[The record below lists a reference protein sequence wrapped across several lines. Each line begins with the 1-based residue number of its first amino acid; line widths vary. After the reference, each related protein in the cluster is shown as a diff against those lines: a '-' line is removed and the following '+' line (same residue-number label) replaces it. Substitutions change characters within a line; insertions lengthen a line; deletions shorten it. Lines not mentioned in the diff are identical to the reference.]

1 MNANYIFDIIRT
13 ANDNNVDLNIGLAI
27 LRGTQDVPKGTT
39 EGVIRR
45 FMGENY
51 QDLIHAYK
59 AANRAARE
67 LFAEAV
73 AACPMPDDC

>member
-13 ANDNNVDLNIGLAI
+13 ANANHVDLNIGLAI
-27 LRGTQDVPKGTT
+27 LRGTKAIPAGHTDAG
-39 EGVIRR
+39 IRR

-51 QDLIHAYK
+51 ADLIHAYK
-59 AANRAARE
+59 AANQAARD

-73 AACPMPDDC
+73 AACPVPDEG

>member
-1 MNANYIFDIIRT
+1 MNANYIFDIIHT

-27 LRGTQDVPKGTT
+27 LRGTRAIPAGHT
-39 EGVIRR
+39 EAGIRA

-59 AANRAARE
+59 AANRAARD

-73 AACPMPDDC
+73 AACPMPDAR